1 MQLSLGPVQYFW
13 SREKIFAFYDEVAQL
28 PVDIVY
34 LGEVVCAKRRELKLQ
49 DWLEIAEKLSRAGKE
64 VILSTLTLVV
74 ADSELSR
81 MKKICQNPDYAVEAN
96 DMSALHLL
104 DGRRDFIVGPHVNMY
119 NAETLV
125 LLHENGARRWVFP
138 VELSRQTLAQ
148 LQQQKPAALQTEV
161 FAWGHLPLSF
171 SARCFTARAF
181 DLAKDQCEFRCGD
194 FEHGMPLYTQDQQ
207 NLFLINGI
215 QLQSGVPCNLLPEIK
230 ELRQLGVDV
239 LRISPQ
245 AKNMAAII
253 QAFSNALDNKAAT
266 AELPMPEEGWCNGYW
281 HGEAGME
288 WLTN

>member
-13 SREKIFAFYDEVAQL
+13 SREKIFSFYAEIAEL

-34 LGEVVCAKRRELKLQ
+34 LGEVVCAKRRQLKLQ
-49 DWLEIAEKLSRAGKE
+49 DWLEIAEKLSHAGKE
-64 VILSTLTLVV
+64 VILSTLTLIV
-74 ADSELSR
+74 ADSELSQ
-81 MKKICQNPDYAVEAN
+81 MKKICHNASYAVEAN

-104 DGRRDFIVGPHVNMY
+104 EGRSDFIVGPHVNMY
-119 NAETLV
+119 NAETLA
-125 LLHENGARRWVFP
+125 LLHETGARRWVFP

-148 LQQQKPAALQTEV
+148 LQQQKPATLQTEV

-181 DLAKDQCEFRCGD
+181 DLARDQCEFRCED

-207 NLFLINGI
+207 NLFLVNGI
-215 QLQSGVPCNLLPEIK
+215 QLQSGVPCNLLPELD

-253 QAFSNALDNKAAT
+253 QAFRTALDNDATT
-266 AELPMPEEGWCNGYW
+266 AELPMPEDGWCNGYW
-281 HGEAGME
+281 HGEAGMS
-288 WLTN
+288 WLTY